1 MPARQGG
8 PHQLHNLL
16 ETNVK
21 STQPYR
27 RLSGVSALMTG
38 LLVGCAAWAQAL
50 PAEPATA
57 PADDGQPAGAALGA
71 PAEAHVEQVIVTGTK
86 RPSPQREVA
95 GTVSVLQGKVLEDK
109 SAASFEDY
117 LKLTPG
123 VQFNKGEPGSSTLSI
138 RGVATSTSGTAGIM
152 QGTTGVYVEDVPFT
166 DPFSSFALVDVA
178 PYDLAR
184 IEVLRGPQGALFGSA
199 SLGGALRYMFN
210 RPDYEATAGSAKAT
224 VSSTAHGG
232 FNHLESAH
240 LNLASGGGSSAIRIA
255 AFNRHDDGY
264 INNSGAGVSK
274 SNWMNQSSA
283 RLAWSVKPVPAL
295 ELTAIAMVQDERS
308 GDTSAVTAP
317 DRYENNNASTSPRS
331 SGFTLFNLQANYD
344 VGDYR
349 LTSSTANLKK
359 TFDQNADVG
368 MRFGHLLGG
377 QVDVLKAPQTYE
389 SKALSQE
396 LRIATNKTKGY
407 SFVAGAFYQRYRQH
421 VNFDI
426 SGTGVTAASQ
436 QLYGPLVGQALAA
449 TLTSGE
455 RFYSEQ
461 DAAEATETALF
472 AEGEL
477 ELAPKLT
484 VGAGGR
490 FYRTKLDVNIHT
502 AQLLNLLAFGT
513 PATATSSSGSDSG
526 FTPKVSVKYQFDKD
540 NMWYALM
547 STGYRFGGQNALP
560 PLPGVV
566 TPANFKSDKL
576 RNYETGVRLG
586 NPRRAAL
593 DLAVF
598 LIDWKDVQVQV
609 MRSDGFPY
617 LDNVGKA
624 QVRGVEAGLSLAPT
638 RQTSVRLTS
647 TYTKAET
654 SASFTGDSGVIPAG
668 ARLPGTARLQA
679 AAEASYRFHP
689 TDATNAILTLT
700 ATSVGRYYNDLQ
712 QSVALGDYRLVDANL
727 AFNWGDW
734 DVAAFANN
742 LADSQG
748 RVAASVVRG
757 GTQYFMVKPRTVGLS
772 ARLSF

>member
-1 MPARQGG
+1 MATNNTMTTFGG
-8 PHQLHNLL
+8 
-16 ETNVK
+16 NVK
-21 STQPYR
+21 SSLPCR
-27 RLSGVSALMTG
+27 RLRGLSALMTG
-38 LLVGCAAWAQAL
+38 LLVGSPAWAQAL
-50 PAEPATA
+50 PADPA
-57 PADDGQPAGAALGA
+57 PAPANEGQPAGAGKRV
-71 PAEAHVEQVIVTGTK
+71 PAEEKVEQVIVTGTK

-95 GTVSVLQGKVLEDK
+95 GTVSVLQGSVLEDK

-123 VQFNKGEPGSSTLSI
+123 VQFNKGEPGSATVSI

-210 RPDYEATAGSAKAT
+210 RPDYGATAGSAMAT
-224 VSSTAHGG
+224 ASNTAHGG
-232 FNHLESAH
+232 FNHQETAN
-240 LNLASGGGSSAIRIA
+240 LNIASGGGSSALRIA

-264 INNSGAGVSK
+264 IDNTGAGVRNA
-274 SNWMNQSSA
+274 NWMNQSSA
-283 RLAWSVKPVPAL
+283 RLAWSVKPLPGL
-295 ELTAIAMVQDERS
+295 ELTAIAMRQDERI
-308 GDTSAVTAP
+308 GDTSAVTDP
-317 DRYENNNASTSPRS
+317 ERYENRNKSTSPRN

-344 VGDYR
+344 IGDYR

-377 QVDVLKAPQTYE
+377 QVDVLKAPQTYSSE
-389 SKALSQE
+389 AFSQE

-426 SGTGVTAASQ
+426 AGSGVTAASR
-436 QLYGPLVGQALAA
+436 QLYGALVGPEQAAA
-449 TLTSGE
+449 LTAGDL
-455 RFYSEQ
+455 FYSEQ
-461 DAAEATETALF
+461 DVAESTETALF
-472 AEGEL
+472 AEAEL

-490 FYRTKLDVNIHT
+490 FYRTTLDTNIQT
-502 AQLLNLLAFGT
+502 GQLLNLLSFGAPVT
-513 PATATSSSGSDSG
+513 TTDSSGSDSG
-526 FTPKVSVKYQFDKD
+526 FTPKLSVKYQFDRD
-540 NMWYALM
+540 HMWYALM

-560 PLPGVV
+560 PLAGVV
-566 TPANFKSDKL
+566 TPASFKSDKL

-586 NPRRAAL
+586 NPKRMAL
-593 DLAVF
+593 DLAAF

-624 QVRGVEAGLSLAPT
+624 RVRGVEAGLSLAPT
-638 RQTSVRLTS
+638 RQASLRLTS
-647 TYTKAET
+647 TYTQAET
-654 SASFTGDSGVIPAG
+654 SASFTGDSGVIPSG
-668 ARLPGTARLQA
+668 SRLPGTARLQA
-679 AAEASYRFHP
+679 AAEASYRFQP
-689 TDATNAILTLT
+689 TDATNALFTLT

-712 QSVALGDYRLVDANL
+712 QSVALGDYRLVDASL
-727 AFNWGDW
+727 ACNWGDW
-734 DVAAFANN
+734 DITAFANN